1 MLYHPQPNKN
11 VSVFLLTESKHAAKS
26 MGCFTG
32 NMTVQLASGLTLPM
46 SRLRIGDRVLS
57 LNADGNLEYSEV
69 LLFLHRN
76 PALRSGFLRV
86 TMASGID
93 ITITPSHLI
102 LRWQKPNTTVLHEA
116 MPVYARDVR
125 VNDQLLVSS
134 HVGPAGLRVER
145 VAKVEE
151 VFETGVYAP
160 LTLSGTIVVNDVVA
174 SCYAVIFSQRLAH
187 LSFAPLRLLNAFELG
202 VKRFYLVATSPF
214 AKPASR
220 GRSSDGSLTARYL
233 PPDGVH
239 WYCSFLER
247 VTKFFLPDSWLLE
260 Q

>member
-1 MLYHPQPNKN
+1 
-11 VSVFLLTESKHAAKS
+11 

-32 NMTVQLASGLTLPM
+32 NTSVQLASGLTVPM

-76 PALRSGFLRV
+76 PELRSRFLRL
-86 TMASGID
+86 TTASGVA

-102 LRWQKPNTTVLHEA
+102 LRWHKPNTTVLHEA
-116 MPVYARDVR
+116 TPVYAQDVR
-125 VNDQLLVSS
+125 VDDQLLVSG
-134 HVGPAGLRVER
+134 HAGPGGRLRVDR
-145 VAKVEE
+145 VSKIEE

-160 LTLSGTIVVNDVVA
+160 LTLSGTIVVNEIVA

-187 LSFAPLRLLNAFELG
+187 LSFAPLRLLNTVELSF
-202 VKRFYLVATSPF
+202 KHFYAITTSPF
-214 AKPASR
+214 VASASR
-220 GRSSDGSLTARYL
+220 DGSLTARYL
-233 PPDGVH
+233 PPNGVH
-239 WYCSFLER
+239 WYCRFLER
-247 VTKFFLPDSWLLE
+247 LTKIFVPNSWLLE